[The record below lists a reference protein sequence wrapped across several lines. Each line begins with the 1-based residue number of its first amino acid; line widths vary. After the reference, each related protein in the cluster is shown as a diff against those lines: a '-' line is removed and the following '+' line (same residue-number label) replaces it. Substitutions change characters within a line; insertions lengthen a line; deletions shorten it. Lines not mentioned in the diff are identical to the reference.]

1 MKMLTKIML
10 FLVIIINQFANLS
23 YAETVEL
30 KFGIYASERR
40 AWLDSDN
47 TPILKHLKEQLK
59 SEFNVDVKIKTVFF
73 PDYNDAVKAIVK
85 KEVDFARLGAA
96 SYLDA
101 KKQSP
106 KLSIIGLE
114 SNKGSTYHEGV
125 IGVLKESPIVNVKDL
140 KGKKMAFGNKSSTI
154 GRYCSQKYLTDNGIT
169 EAELKQYQYLGR
181 HDNVAIAIIR
191 KTHDAGA
198 FKSSILKD
206 KNLKERI
213 RVIARFK
220 APTQAW
226 VARAGIDM
234 GVLTKLR
241 QVLISVPK
249 ESITIKSRDAFVKGD
264 DSNFKYLR
272 ESIQNNDLFFTK
284 KLVQM

>member
-73 PDYNDAVKAIVK
+73 P
-85 KEVDFARLGAA
+85 
-96 SYLDA
+96 
-101 KKQSP
+101 
-106 KLSIIGLE
+106 
-114 SNKGSTYHEGV
+114 
-125 IGVLKESPIVNVKDL
+125 
-140 KGKKMAFGNKSSTI
+140 AFGNKSSTI
-154 GRYCSQKYLTDNGIT
+154 GRYLSQKYLTDNGIT